1 MKSKFVTAV
10 VSVLIAFVL
19 WLYVIMV
26 VSPDSEESYY
36 DIPVVLQNESVLA
49 DRGLMITSEI
59 PTVDLRLAGN
69 RTDLIELNKGNI
81 SILVNVA
88 SILAPGTH
96 RLDYSVAYPGTIPD
110 SAISIQSS
118 DPTLIPLKV
127 ERRIKKNVDVV
138 VEYIGSVPEDFIA
151 DKENA
156 ILDYPTIEVSGPESV
171 MSQIECAV
179 IQIDLTDQD
188 ETMVGEYAYT
198 LCNADKEPV
207 DVKLVTTNV
216 ESVNITVKIQRI
228 KEIELRVKVVDGGGA
243 TEETSSITI
252 QPMKIRVSGSDVLLE
267 QLEYLEIGTINLAE
281 LLKDQELSFP
291 ITLPEGVTNE
301 TGITEATVKV
311 RFPGLMTRSFNVTEI
326 TPINVPE
333 GMEVDMITEALEV
346 KIRGPRS
353 LVSKMKETDISIT
366 VDFSGAQLG
375 TSTIKAV
382 ITISSQYGEAGAVGT
397 YSVSATLLEA
407 DDKK

>member
-26 VSPDSEESYY
+26 ISPGSEESYY
-36 DIPVVLQNESVLA
+36 DIPVVLQNENVLA

-96 RLDYSVAYPGTIPD
+96 RLDYTVAYPGTIPD

-171 MSQIECAV
+171 MSQIDCAV
-179 IQIDLTDQD
+179 IQVDLTDQD

-311 RFPGLMTRSFNVTEI
+311 RFPGLMIRSFNVTEI

-353 LVSKMKETDISIT
+353 LMSKMKETDISIT

-382 ITISSQYGEAGAVGT
+382 IAISSQYGEAGAVGT
-397 YSVSATLLEA
+397 YSVSATLLES

>member
-26 VSPDSEESYY
+26 ISPGSEESYY

-49 DRGLMITSEI
+49 DRGLMITSDI

-96 RLDYSVAYPGTIPD
+96 RLDYSVVYPGTIPD

-118 DPTLIPLKV
+118 DPTLIPLRV

-179 IQIDLTDQD
+179 IQVDLTDQD

-216 ESVNITVKIQRI
+216 ESVNLTVKIQRI

-243 TEETSSITI
+243 TEATSSITI
-252 QPMKIRVSGSDVLLE
+252 QPMNIRVSGSDMLLE

-281 LLKDQELSFP
+281 LLRDQELDFP

-311 RFPGLMTRSFNVTEI
+311 RFPGLTTRSFNVTEI

-333 GMEVDMITEALEV
+333 GMEVDMITQALEV
-346 KIRGPRS
+346 KIRGPKA
-353 LVSKMKETDISIT
+353 LMSKMKETDISIT

-382 ITISSQYGEAGAVGT
+382 ITISSQYAEAGAVGT
-397 YSVSATLLEA
+397 YSVSATLLES
-407 DDKK
+407 DDT